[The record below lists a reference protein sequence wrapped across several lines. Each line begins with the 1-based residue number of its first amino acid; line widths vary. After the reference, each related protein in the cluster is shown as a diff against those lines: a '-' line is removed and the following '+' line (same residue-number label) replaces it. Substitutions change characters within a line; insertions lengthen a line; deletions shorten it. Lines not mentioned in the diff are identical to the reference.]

1 MSSTIAFIGKS
12 GSGKT
17 TLTRAFVKL
26 LKKKFAN
33 SSILVVDNDLTLELS
48 DSFGIKTR
56 NTIYGVKSGKHE
68 YNTGIPDGMT
78 KQEFIEWALEDI
90 IVEIDE
96 NVDMVASWFVTP
108 KDCTCLSTKL
118 MRDTLSKFI
127 SRYDFVVFD
136 CEYDLKYLN
145 LLADYKID
153 QAVIVSKCNKNDI
166 ALAAKISESSRKYV
180 WDGQMGVVLNK
191 IEKNKLHEAAEILN
205 SFELNLLGYFEK
217 YENIDE
223 EEIINILEL
232 IYSRLN
238 LVQKQGFED

>member
-96 NVDMVASWFVTP
+96 NIDMVASWFVTP
-108 KDCTCLSTKL
+108 KDCTCPSTKL
-118 MRDTLSKFI
+118 MRDTLTKFI

-145 LLADYKID
+145 LLTDYKID

-238 LVQKQGFED
+238 LVQKQGSED

>member
-17 TLTRAFVKL
+17 TLAKEFLKL
-26 LKKKFAN
+26 IKKKFPN
-33 SSILVVDNDLTLELS
+33 SSVLVVDNDLTLELS

-68 YNTGIPDGMT
+68 YKTGIPEGMT

-108 KDCTCLSTKL
+108 KDCSCPSTKL
-118 MRDTLSKFI
+118 MRDTLTKFI
-127 SRYDFVVFD
+127 SRYDFVIFD

-145 LLADYKID
+145 LLTDYKID
-153 QAVIVSKCNKNDI
+153 EAIIVSKCSKNDI
-166 ALAAKISESSRKYV
+166 ALAAKIAESSRKYV
-180 WDGQMGVVLNK
+180 WEGQLGVILNK
-191 IEKNKLHEAAEILN
+191 VEKDKLSQAASMLN
-205 SFELNLLGYFEK
+205 SFELNLLGYIEK
-217 YENIDE
+217 YED
-223 EEIINILEL
+223 INNQQMLDVLEL
-232 IYSRLN
+232 IYTRMN
-238 LVQKQGFED
+238 LPQIKGVGE